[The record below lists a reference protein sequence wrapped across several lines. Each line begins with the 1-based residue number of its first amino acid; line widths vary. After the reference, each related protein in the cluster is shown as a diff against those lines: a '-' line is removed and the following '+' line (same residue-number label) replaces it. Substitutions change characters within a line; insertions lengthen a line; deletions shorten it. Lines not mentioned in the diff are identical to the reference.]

1 MVYIFINEVECL
13 RTVYV
18 KRIHGISLKQEL
30 EMSSQELNP
39 SIKEESPRKWR
50 FKRDFHLQQLGK
62 LQQSLSNRI
71 SVKKNL
77 SRSPLITL

>member
-1 MVYIFINEVECL
+1 MVFVI
-13 RTVYV
+13 R
-18 KRIHGISLKQEL
+18 LKQEL
-30 EMSSQELNP
+30 EMSLRELNP
-39 SIKEESPRKWR
+39 SIKEESLHKWR

-62 LQQSLSNRI
+62 LQQSLSNRV